1 MKALIAL
8 VTLIAL
14 SAVIAAIVIGSRSFE
29 GIVTEKPYEK
39 GLSWDRTKDEK
50 KSLGWDV
57 EVPEKRF
64 TVGKNT
70 LMFSILDKKGKP
82 LEGASVSVT
91 VSRPSTTAYDRTYR
105 GERLELDDGSYNA
118 VVDFPL
124 YGYWDLK
131 IRVVKDQVDL
141 IYTKNIFAE
150 K

>member
-57 EVPEKRF
+57 EIPEKRF

-70 LMFSILDKKGKP
+70 LIFSILDKKGRP
-82 LEGASVSVT
+82 LEGASISVT
-91 VSRPSTTAYDRTYR
+91 VSRPSTTAYDRTFK
-105 GERLELDDGSYNA
+105 GERLDNGSYRA

-131 IRVVKDQVDL
+131 IQVVKDQVNV

>member
-57 EVPEKRF
+57 EIPEKRF

-70 LMFSILDKKGKP
+70 LIFSILDKKGEP
-82 LEGASVSVT
+82 LEGASISVT
-91 VSRPSTTAYDRTYR
+91 VSRPSTTAYDRTYK
-105 GERLELDDGSYNA
+105 GERLDDGSSRA

-131 IRVVKDQVDL
+131 IQVVKDQVNV

>member
-14 SAVIAAIVIGSRSFE
+14 SAVIAVIVIGSRSFE

-39 GLSWDRTKDEK
+39 GLSWDRIKDEK

-57 EVPEKRF
+57 EIQEKRF

-105 GERLELDDGSYNA
+105 CERLDDGSCHA

-131 IRVVKDQVDL
+131 IQVVKDKINL